1 MSKIL
6 SLLLY
11 KKDFVL
17 TIKKKSASLE
27 KLSKSWCESR
37 ISNKPEMISYLVRPN
52 SRAHNAVQVQLCVL
66 FVCLN

>member
-17 TIKKKSASLE
+17 TIKKKNLP
-27 KLSKSWCESR
+27 L
-37 ISNKPEMISYLVRPN
+37 
-52 SRAHNAVQVQLCVL
+52 
-66 FVCLN
+66 